1 MTEFAK
7 GVKVKVV
14 TTQYGEIIKI
24 GVNTKEFADNPI
36 NEDGWVNFDI
46 LTSKNGKKYAA
57 IDTYKPKPKT
67 QDVDVDDE
75 IIPF

>member
-7 GVKVKVV
+7 GVKIKTVA
-14 TTQYGEIIKI
+14 TQYGEIIKV
-24 GVNTKEFADNPI
+24 GVKVQDFSDNPI

-57 IDTYKPKPKT
+57 IDTYKLKT
-67 QDVDVDDE
+67 DAVDE
-75 IIPF
+75 EQIPF